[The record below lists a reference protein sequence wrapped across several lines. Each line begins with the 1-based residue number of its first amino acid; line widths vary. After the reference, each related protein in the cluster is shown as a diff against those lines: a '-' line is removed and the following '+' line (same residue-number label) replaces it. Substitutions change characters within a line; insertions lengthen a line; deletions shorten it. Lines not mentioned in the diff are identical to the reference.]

1 MPLVRIDIPADTPS
15 PTVRQVADLVHK
27 ALVSSLNIPVSDRF
41 QTITRRASGELICA
55 EEFLGIAHS
64 QNLLV
69 IQIVLA
75 PRPVELK
82 KVLFSTIATEIA
94 NHTPFKAQDVIINL
108 IETTKEN
115 WSFGD
120 GIAQFA

>member
-1 MPLVRIDIPADTPS
+1 MPLVRIDIPTDTPS
-15 PTVRQVADLVHK
+15 STVRHVADLVHK
-27 ALVSSLNIPVSDRF
+27 ALVSSLNIPVADRF
-41 QTITRRASGELICA
+41 QTITRRASDELICA

-64 QNLLV
+64 HKLLV

-75 PRPVELK
+75 PRTVELK
-82 KVLFSTIATEIA
+82 KALFSAIANEIA

-108 IETTKEN
+108 IETAKEN
-115 WSFGD
+115 WSFGN